1 MEGKEGEPP
10 SKLPAGLFHITAFL
24 GVGVIPLCYRKL
36 RFVNTLEKLKEQ
48 HKVIVNVASVAY
60 C

>member
-10 SKLPAGLFHITAFL
+10 SKLPAGLFHISACL
-24 GVGVIPLCYRKL
+24 GVGIPLCYRKL

-48 HKVIVNVASVAY
+48 HKVTVNIASMAY